1 MVRLLRLTTDDP
13 NANFDN
19 NFKQDIIITP
29 KSKIALKSLTLEV
42 DTSELKIDSTN
53 DVINYQVS
61 STQGQKT
68 TQLAHNLYS
77 GINVNLLFNDM
88 DKKLN
93 AQLTSLG
100 GSSNDNIGIQIR
112 NRVNP
117 KTTKFETNFHKSRLG
132 EHFNNLNLVKGNL
145 NVISSGSTGSKTF
158 RPDTGAPSGN
168 DCFFYDNREICK
180 GAGVFRIKI
189 STLSGVS
196 GDRFIIGLS
205 SVNPDTLPDNTSFD
219 INNIKFGIK
228 VSNSSSFYSPIT
240 NGTIGSPSAFNPA
253 LNDIVEMGIDQGKVI
268 GRIWKTANASEDDIL
283 SPQDYNLEDLYP
295 VIIFLGTDTQIRLRN
310 LRYTP
315 NPYHPNSDY
324 SGFDLDNEGRLGA
337 TPPNQG
343 NYNKPTEHFLEF
355 EGTSL
360 SNFLGFNN
368 TRIPQ
373 FYYTNT
379 FNFNATADRIFRPN
393 NISDAFIVEMLNLG
407 LQSYDGLTSDRKSY
421 LSVIPKSDSSGGVVY
436 DSVYPIFIDVNNA
449 ETLSI
454 RNIRCRILNN
464 DLSPVNML
472 GLATLSILIED
483 GLERKLD
490 IFN

>member
-1 MVRLLRLTTDDP
+1 MVRLIRLSTEDP

-29 KSKIALKSLTLEV
+29 KSKIALKSLSLEV
-42 DTSELKIDSTN
+42 DTSELQIDSTN
-53 DVINYQVS
+53 DVINYQISTTQGIVS
-61 STQGQKT
+61 SQIT
-68 TQLAHNLYS
+68 HNLYS

-93 AQLTSLG
+93 AGLTTLG
-100 GSSNDNIGIQIR
+100 GSANDNIGLQIR
-112 NRVNP
+112 NSVNT

-132 EHFNNLNLVKGNL
+132 EHFDNLVLTKGNL
-145 NVISSGSTGSKTF
+145 NVISSGSSGSLTF
-158 RPDTGAPSGN
+158 RPAGTPSGN

-189 STLSGVS
+189 STLSGIS

-205 SVNPDTLPDNTSFD
+205 SVNPDTLPDGTTFD

-228 VSNSSSFYSPIT
+228 VSNNTGFYSPIT
-240 NGTIGSPSAFNPA
+240 NGITGAASAFNPA

-268 GRIWKTANASEDDIL
+268 GRIWKTANPSEDDIL
-283 SPQDYNLEDLYP
+283 TPQDYNLENLYP
-295 VIIFLGTDTQIRLRN
+295 IIIFLADDTQIRVQN

-315 NPYHPNSDY
+315 NPYHPNSNY

-343 NYNKPTEHFLEF
+343 NFNKPTEHFLEF

-360 SNFLGFNN
+360 SSFLGFNN
-368 TRIPQ
+368 NRIPQ
-373 FYYTNT
+373 IGTTNT
-379 FNFNATADRIFRPN
+379 FYFNAVANRIFRPN
-393 NISDAFIVEMLNLG
+393 NISDAFIVEMLNIG

-483 GLERKLD
+483 GEERQLN